1 MCLRHAFLSPLDGA
15 PGRDRGR
22 LTRRAVLAFDLGSA
36 CMLAINDAVDV
47 LLLSKFVAYC
57 MMEMLLVL
65 YMSCM
70 HSFAEC

>member
-1 MCLRHAFLSPLDGA
+1 
-15 PGRDRGR
+15 
-22 LTRRAVLAFDLGSA
+22 
-36 CMLAINDAVDV
+36 MLAINDAVDV